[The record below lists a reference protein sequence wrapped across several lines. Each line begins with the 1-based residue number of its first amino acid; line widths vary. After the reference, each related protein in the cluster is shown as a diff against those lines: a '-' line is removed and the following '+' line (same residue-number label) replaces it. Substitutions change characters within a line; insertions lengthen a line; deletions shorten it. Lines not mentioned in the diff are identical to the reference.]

1 MKNGSVYGAL
11 NSLLATVLC
20 LALLGV
26 AVFGAFAVL
35 RSALPVAALLIF
47 SLLGLY
53 SFSFFS
59 KKASFLI
66 VSAVVIA
73 LLFYG
78 FFSQAEALSL
88 VVIVALVAFFVCHY
102 EYRLRT
108 FITRT
113 KEIGETLSAINSYSK
128 YIDTAIDEVKKIA
141 PTSVAFIILR
151 DAKGALYL
159 PAVFPETDD
168 LLLTGEGMTYRSC
181 NKSLVLNVPNVSPSR
196 DRPLDKNALSA
207 LCVPLTAMGETI
219 GVLQLESARINAYS
233 HDDEVKLSLL
243 AQMIAKDIFMF
254 QLEI

>member
-26 AVFGAFAVL
+26 AVFGAFAVQ

-78 FFSQAEALSL
+78 FFSQAEAL
-88 VVIVALVAFFVCHY
+88 
-102 EYRLRT
+102 RL
-108 FITRT
+108 
-113 KEIGETLSAINSYSK
+113 S
-128 YIDTAIDEVKKIA
+128 
-141 PTSVAFIILR
+141 
-151 DAKGALYL
+151 
-159 PAVFPETDD
+159 
-168 LLLTGEGMTYRSC
+168 
-181 NKSLVLNVPNVSPSR
+181 
-196 DRPLDKNALSA
+196 
-207 LCVPLTAMGETI
+207 
-219 GVLQLESARINAYS
+219 
-233 HDDEVKLSLL
+233 
-243 AQMIAKDIFMF
+243 
-254 QLEI
+254 